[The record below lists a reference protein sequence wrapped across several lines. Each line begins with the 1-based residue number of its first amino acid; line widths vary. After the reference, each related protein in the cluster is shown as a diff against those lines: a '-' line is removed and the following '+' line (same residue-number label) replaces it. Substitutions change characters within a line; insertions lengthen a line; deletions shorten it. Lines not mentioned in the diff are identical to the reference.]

1 MSPRDRKSAIDPAD
15 YSALT
20 KFFRGYLHQDVATIH
35 GSPIHAAHAFRKDA
49 DERETAIVQAELER
63 LLAETSGSSD
73 SELSQIIE
81 RLGSAWRF
89 HGRREVEALRDAMK

>member
-1 MSPRDRKSAIDPAD
+1 MSSRDRESSINPAN

-20 KFFRGYLHQDVATIH
+20 NFFRGYLHQDVAAIH
-35 GSPIHAAHAFRKDA
+35 GSPIRAAHAFRRDA
-49 DERETAIVQAELER
+49 DEREITIVHAELER
-63 LLAETSGSSD
+63 LLDETSGSSD

-89 HGRREVEALRDAMK
+89 QNRREVEALRDAMK